1 MKELIGVVIV
11 LLLGLAAGS
20 LIESTQMEARTHH
33 QLWLEHQNH
42 E

>member
-20 LIESTQMEARTHH
+20 LIESTQMEART